1 MNSISTHSPRFLE
14 FLKFSVGSRM
24 DSAYSILT
32 LEPSLLSNQPFALF
46 KEPALSAV
54 EGGGPR
60 TRPATRISDGRFS
73 EAPLRDATQADQE
86 HEGLAQFYNCS
97 YEQTLLISSSYDCGA
112 RASIRFPRSSGCGT
126 EC

>member
-1 MNSISTHSPRFLE
+1 MSIVVRPGAPFLAHFGQAGPP
-14 FLKFSVGSRM
+14 FLT
-24 DSAYSILT
+24 IQT
-32 LEPSLLSNQPFALF
+32 T
-46 KEPALSAV
+46 
-54 EGGGPR
+54 GPR

-112 RASIRFPRSSGCGT
+112 RASIRSPRSSGCGT